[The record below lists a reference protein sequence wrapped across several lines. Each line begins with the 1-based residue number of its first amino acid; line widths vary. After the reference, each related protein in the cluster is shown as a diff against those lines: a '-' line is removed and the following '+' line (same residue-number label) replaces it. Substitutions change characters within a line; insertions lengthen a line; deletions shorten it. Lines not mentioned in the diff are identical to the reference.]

1 MSTIQ
6 SLCVPLW
13 AVVVSVQDAVSASI
27 EHLLVQLACQSGG
40 EKLLRRI
47 VQCAEPFIFA
57 SLCNWCGCSTG
68 YKLFSQKAFRRCVAP
83 GLQCRDQYLKV

>member
-40 EKLLRRI
+40 EKLLRLI

-68 YKLFSQKAFRRCVAP
+68 YKFFSQKAFRRCVAP
-83 GLQCRDQYLKV
+83 GLQC